1 MFFSYLNSFFYCIIV
16 AKKSILV
23 MLDPPAA
30 SMKVNKFDF
39 RPTIGSSIEI
49 LSAPVEPAKVV
60 DGIVQGISVDVVD
73 LKVRVVFAIG
83 EGSNN
88 PTAGVALLVEH
99 DYPATIP
106 VTPSESTRGGGS
118 VVTLPDPRQP
128 RRTEG
133 IDLKPLGRLRNVY
146 RITFHGRRGSSRYS
160 RFGLSQFDL
169 L

>member
-1 MFFSYLNSFFYCIIV
+1 
-16 AKKSILV
+16 